1 MANLKNIKDR
11 ITSINNTQKI
21 TSAMKMVAAA
31 KVKKSENRVKA
42 SRPFTTELGQMLS
55 RLLSSLENFSEG
67 DLTGESAIDNYP
79 VLLRKREIK
88 NVGLLVV
95 TSNKGLAGAF
105 NANVIRQAIK
115 KIEEYNNAGLGCKLF
130 IIGQKGFNGL
140 KRVANKLDT
149 KTAHLDVEIIQ
160 AYTKFAQEPS
170 SGAASIVAED
180 MAKAFVDGAIDSM
193 EIVTTKF
200 KNMMSYSVEDWKL
213 LPLQKQ
219 EKQEGYIDL
228 QIEFEPDLSS
238 ILQKIVP
245 LYISNTIFH
254 AILESTASELASR
267 MTAMSAACNNAEDMI
282 NTLTIVYN
290 KARQA
295 AITQEISEVVSGAD
309 SLK

>member
-11 ITSINNTQKI
+11 ISSIHNTQKI

-55 RLLSSLENFSEG
+55 RLFGSIEQFMEG
-67 DLTGESAIDNYP
+67 DIVGENAIDNYP
-79 VLLRKREIK
+79 TLLKKRDIK
-88 NVGLLVV
+88 SVGLLVI

-105 NANVIRQAIK
+105 NANIIRQSIK
-115 KIEEYNNAGLGCKLF
+115 KIEEYNSNGIGCKLF
-130 IIGQKGFNGL
+130 IVGQKGFNGL
-140 KRVANKLDT
+140 KRIAQKLDA

-160 AYTKFAQEPS
+160 AYTKFAQEPT
-170 SGAASIVAED
+170 SGSASIVAED
-180 MAKAFVDGAIDSM
+180 MSKAFVDGVIDSM

-200 KNMMSYSVEDWKL
+200 KNMMSYSVENWKL
-213 LPLQKQ
+213 LPIQKE
-219 EKQEGYIDL
+219 EKSEGFIDL

-245 LYISNTIFH
+245 LYITNTIFH

-267 MTAMSAACNNAEDMI
+267 MTAMSAACKNAEDMI
-282 NTLTIVYN
+282 NTLTVVYN

-295 AITQEISEVVSGAD
+295 AITQEITEVVSGAD